1 MCVEKEG
8 DSIDNWHILLLQAN
22 NAVGNDDKVSAAVS
36 FLAED
41 TIKKFCLKK
50 IKKLVWKCIQQK
62 GDRNNVSHF
71 STLKYMKWYLQT
83 VPGIVV
89 FE

>member
-1 MCVEKEG
+1 MGEGVKKCVENEG

-50 IKKLVWKCIQQK
+50 NKEVGLKVY
-62 GDRNNVSHF
+62 
-71 STLKYMKWYLQT
+71 STEGW
-83 VPGIVV
+83 
-89 FE
+89 